1 VDLFS
6 RLLDPASYVYNAY
19 ALPQLACAL
28 ITFVLGVTVFVR
40 EHGTRVGV
48 LYLFQTLAIGTW
60 LLGFSVA
67 DFAADTEIAQS
78 WLRLGHVG
86 VSLIP
91 ALTLQF
97 TWAVVRPTTRVEWL
111 LWLGWAG
118 SGAFVVLTLGAPW
131 FFDTP
136 YRYPWGYYSHS
147 TAYSAALVP
156 FLFVLFGFSLWLY
169 WQAYR
174 RAPPNSVAA
183 RRAKLLYIAFS
194 IGGLGAIDFL
204 PAFGVGVY
212 PFGYV
217 PILIGIGLVTYVTGR
232 HRLVDITPAFAA
244 NQILDTIN
252 DGLFVL
258 DKDGVVQVANNALL
272 TMIGAK
278 KDNVI
283 GKGIPASLRRLL
295 TRAEFASIQ
304 AGVPMHNRE
313 VELKRR
319 DGTAMVLNL
328 AVSIMRERAKEN
340 VAYVCVLRDITERKR
355 AEERI
360 RFLAY
365 YDSLTS
371 LPNRQLFEEQLSAAL
386 ATAARN
392 NRIVAVLFLDLDHF
406 KRINDTLGHTLG
418 DALLQAIAG
427 RLLAC
432 VRKERTG
439 AKGPEDTVAR
449 LGGDEFIVALYD
461 LDEQDDALHVAE
473 RILAVVCEPM
483 RLDQHEIAITAS
495 LGISIYPHD
504 GDDVGVLLKNAD
516 AAMYQAKE
524 AGRNNYILYDRT
536 MNIATYDRLSLQA
549 KLRRALE
556 QGSLTLQ
563 YQPQVA
569 THSKE
574 TVGVEALLR
583 WYDPVLGWI
592 PPSRFI
598 PIAEECGLILPIG
611 DWVLKTACAQVR
623 AWEDAG
629 LPALR
634 VAVNL
639 SSRQFRDRD
648 LISIVREALHASRL
662 EPYRLELE
670 ITESIIMQDALR
682 TRQTL
687 EALKRMGVR
696 LSIDDFGTGYSSL
709 SYLRSFPIDTLK
721 IDRTF
726 VQDIAATP
734 DNGAIVAAIIA
745 MARSLKLGVIAEGVD
760 TEEQLAFLE
769 LHGCKLAQ
777 GFLFCKPLPPSELQ
791 AWMQMRHARVAR

>member
-1 VDLFS
+1 VDLS
-6 RLLDPASYVYNAY
+6 RLLDPANYVYNAY

-28 ITFVLGVTVFVR
+28 MTFLLGVTVFAR
-40 EHGTRVGV
+40 ERDSRVGG
-48 LYLFQTLAIGTW
+48 LYVFQTIAIGTW
-60 LLGFSVA
+60 MLGFGVA
-67 DFAADTEIAQS
+67 NLAADVDVAQH
-78 WLRLGHVG
+78 WLRFGHVG
-86 VSLIP
+86 VCLIP
-91 ALTLQF
+91 ALTLHF
-97 TWAVVRPTTRVEWL
+97 TWAVVRPTARAGWV
-111 LWLGWAG
+111 LWLAWV
-118 SGAFVVLTLGAPW
+118 GAWVFVVLTLAAPW
-131 FFDTP
+131 FFDAP
-136 YRYPWGYYSHS
+136 YRYPWGYYLHS
-147 TAYSAALVP
+147 NVYSNTVVP
-156 FLFVLFGFSLWLY
+156 FLFVLFGSSLWLY
-169 WQAYR
+169 RQAYR
-174 RAPPNSVAA
+174 HAHPNSVAA
-183 RRAKLLYIAFS
+183 RRAKLLYIAFV

-204 PAFGVGVY
+204 PAFGVDIY
-212 PFGYV
+212 PIGYV
-217 PILIGIGLVTYVTGR
+217 PILISIGLVTYITGR

-258 DKDGVVQVANNALL
+258 DKDGVIQVANNALL

-278 KDNVI
+278 HDEVI
-283 GKGIPASLRRLL
+283 GKRIPASLRRLL
-295 TRAEFASIQ
+295 TPAELMSIQ
-304 AGVPMHNRE
+304 AGVPMQNRE
-313 VELKRR
+313 VEFKRR
-319 DGTAMVLNL
+319 DGAVMILNV

-340 VAYVCVLRDITERKR
+340 VAYVCVLRDVTERKR

-365 YDSLTS
+365 YDSLTG
-371 LPNRQLFEEQLSAAL
+371 LPNRQQFEEQLRAAL

-439 AKGPEDTVAR
+439 AKGIEDTVAR

-461 LDEQDDALHVAE
+461 LDEQDDALRVAE
-473 RILAVVCEPM
+473 RVLAVVCEPM
-483 RLDQHEIAITAS
+483 RLDKHEIAITAS
-495 LGISIYPHD
+495 VGISIYPHD

-524 AGRNNYILYDRT
+524 AGRNNYFLYDRT

-556 QGSLTLQ
+556 RGDLTLD

-583 WYDPVLGWI
+583 WRDPVLGSI

-598 PIAEECGLILPIG
+598 PIAEECGLILPMG

-648 LISIVREALHASRL
+648 LVSFVREALSASKL

-670 ITESIIMQDALR
+670 ITESMIMQDALH

-726 VQDIAATP
+726 VNDIGATP

-777 GFLFCKPLPPSELQ
+777 GFLFCKPLPASELE
-791 AWMQMRHARVAR
+791 AWMQVRHARAAR